1 MKRAAPLALAAALA
15 AGCAHAPAPSPLA
28 LGALPPLAEPA
39 ARLVLIG
46 DAGVDADQPSV
57 LDEAQAWIAARPVAT
72 SVVFLG
78 DNYYPT
84 RADERVARVFARQR
98 AVAPGGDAWFV
109 PGNHEWHDRGVSF
122 SDDLERARIDAIVA
136 GSSATWR
143 PEIGTLGPA
152 AIEPA
157 HARFRVLAIDSEAW
171 RSAAGRCA
179 LRAAACDDVRAA
191 EARLAAALACA
202 TCPPAVV
209 VAHHPLQTVGEHGG
223 CGMSAMRRALEI
235 GGQDLGTRAY
245 EAYVASLRSAL
256 AAHPPLLFAAG
267 HDHSLQFARDPALGA
282 HLVSGAGAKRSA
294 VCGAPGRAFSR
305 AGFATL
311 DFAGDGAA
319 WLRVLAL
326 DDAGAL
332 QEVLRERLRP

>member
-1 MKRAAPLALAAALA
+1 MTRAAVLALAVGLA
-15 AGCAHAPAPSPLA
+15 GGCAHAPPSPLA
-28 LGALPPLAEPA
+28 PAALSPLAEPA

-46 DAGVDADQPSV
+46 DAGVEADRPSL
-57 LDEAQAWIAARPVAT
+57 LDEAQAWIAARPVPT
-72 SVVFLG
+72 TVVFLG

-84 RADERVARVFARQR
+84 RADERVAPVFARQR
-98 AVAPGGDAWFV
+98 AVAPGDDALFV

-136 GSSATWR
+136 DSGATWR
-143 PEIGTLGPA
+143 PEIGSLGPA
-152 AIEPA
+152 AIEPP

-171 RSAAGRCA
+171 RSASGRCA
-179 LRAAACDDVRAA
+179 KRATDCGAVRAA
-191 EARLAAALACA
+191 EERLAAALACA
-202 TCPPAVV
+202 TCAPAVV

-223 CGMSAMRRALEI
+223 CGASALRRALDV

-245 EAYVASLRSAL
+245 DAYVASLRRAL

-294 VCGAPGRAFSR
+294 VCGAPDRAFSR
-305 AGFATL
+305 GGFATL
-311 DFAGDGAA
+311 DFASDGAA
-319 WLRVLAL
+319 WLRVLAQ